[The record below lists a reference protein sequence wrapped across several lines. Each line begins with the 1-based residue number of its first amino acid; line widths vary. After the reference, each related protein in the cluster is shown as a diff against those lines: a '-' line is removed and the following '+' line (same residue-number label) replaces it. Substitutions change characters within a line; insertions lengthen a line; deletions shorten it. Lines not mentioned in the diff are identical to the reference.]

1 VGHELPKHEKIRFRR
16 DEIADLGACPSA
28 IKHHFTSRH
37 KRLGR
42 RAGRMA
48 LWTLI
53 GSAAVVGLVAVL
65 LYLVGLSGIG
75 TAPLRGEA
83 ERAISAFAG
92 VDVAASLG
100 PASLSI
106 DGSRLVALGVND
118 VSIKTKQGM
127 PIVEAGMV
135 RFGLRFLPLLSGNVR
150 LGSVKI
156 SDARINAGA
165 MPLAAQGDWTDILR
179 NDRGLIDPDRVTKAI
194 FAEVHRAFDA
204 LQIGSTR
211 QIELEKVEFVLPEGG
226 HVRVVR
232 IDYAQF
238 KAVGGGELIFSAD
251 LDIDG
256 RKVQLAGTSSRDEIS
271 KRISALQITANSASG
286 AAAWPS
292 MTAPRE
298 DANSLG
304 DLDLEI
310 SGQEGI
316 GTDTDTLTAALTL
329 GNSTVNLGKDGT
341 FQGGLDL
348 HATLLAGSDK
358 LEIDRLRVTSGR
370 TILEFNGAVGPRPA
384 TGEPGDKPVYRY
396 ELVSSR
402 TTAAPVDSPEPALD
416 FLARIRGSFDGQSKL
431 LAADEIAINSGSGE
445 ATGEASLDLSG
456 GTPGVSLALNVHD
469 MPVSHVKQLWPWIAA
484 KGARH
489 WVMDH
494 LFGGRVVDGRI
505 DLRVP
510 PDRLGNG
517 IPLTADEVSGRFQV
531 EGARFDTTGVIP
543 PVRDAIGKV
552 EFHGNDVDISLASGT
567 VYLTSGRSVQA
578 SNGKLRIEHA
588 NRPPLIGMLDMNVE
602 GDADAI
608 TELATY
614 EPINAMRFV
623 GMKPEEFSGKVTGNV
638 KADIPL
644 QKDIDTK
651 RLDWRVVLDYQGL
664 SLAKPFDNQKI
675 TDAHGSITIEPNKA
689 VIDAA
694 AKLNGVPAEIAMVE
708 PLGKDGPAR
717 QRKIQ
722 LSLDEKARAALA
734 PGLSSLISGTVKV
747 NLDAGGTD
755 GKQKVS
761 ADLTNVQL
769 DVPWAGWTKGPG
781 IPANLSF
788 SLEKSK
794 DVSTLSD
801 FKLEGNSFAIDGAV
815 TLANGN
821 LSSARFDTVQLNR
834 DDDVVV
840 AIKRMGKGYQV
851 DIIGNALDARPLIKQ
866 FTSGVGEDDKPNSS
880 STPVSVNLDVKSLAG
895 FGGEQ
900 LSNVLLSYRGASSK
914 IDGLRVTASTGTGG
928 AVSVTNSSDGGQHS
942 LQMQSSDAGS
952 LLRFLNIYDHMQG
965 GAIKLALSGN
975 GSGPMRGKV
984 DASDFWV
991 ANEPKLAS
999 IVSTTPPGDKRS
1011 LNEAVKSEIDTSRV
1025 QFERGSAQ
1033 IEKGP
1038 GYLKIGNGV
1047 LRGPLIGTTFQ
1058 GTLYDEYGNM
1068 SMTGTF
1074 MPAYGLNRIF
1084 GEIPIVGAILGNGR
1098 DRGLIG
1104 VTYKLNGNAKTPNLQ
1119 INPLSVIAPGIF
1131 RSIFEFQ

>member
-1 VGHELPKHEKIRFRR
+1 MQHELPKHQKIRFRR
-16 DEIADLGACPSA
+16 DEIADLGAYPSA

-42 RAGRMA
+42 RAGKMA
-48 LWTLI
+48 LWALI
-53 GSAAVVGLVAVL
+53 STAAVVGLVAVL

-75 TAPLRGEA
+75 TGPLRGEA

-106 DGSRLVALGVND
+106 DGSRLIALGVDD
-118 VSIKTKQGM
+118 VSIKTKQGI

-135 RFGLRFLPLLSGNVR
+135 RFGLRFVPLLSGNVR

-156 SDARINAGA
+156 SNARINAGA
-165 MPLAAQGDWTDILR
+165 MPMAAQGDWTAILR
-179 NDRGLIDPDRVTKAI
+179 NDRGLIDADKVTKAI

-211 QIELEKVEFVLPEGG
+211 QIELEKVEFVLPEDG
-226 HVRVVR
+226 HVRIVR

-238 KAVGGGELIFSAD
+238 KVVGGGELIFSAD

-256 RKVQLAGTSSRDEIS
+256 RKLQLAGTSSRDEVS

-286 AAAWPS
+286 APSWPAS
-292 MTAPRE
+292 APPE

-316 GTDTDTLTAALTL
+316 GTDADTLKAALTL

-341 FQGGLDL
+341 FTGGVDL
-348 HATLLAGSDK
+348 NATLLAGSDK

-370 TILEFNGAVGPRPA
+370 SNLEFNGAVGPRPA
-384 TGEPGDKPVYRY
+384 NGEPGDKPVYRY
-396 ELVSSR
+396 ELVSTS

-416 FLARIRGSFDGQSKL
+416 FLARIVGTFDGDSKL
-431 LAADEIAINSGSGE
+431 LAANVIGINSGEGE
-445 ATGEASLDLSG
+445 AIGEASLDLSG
-456 GTPGVSLALNVHD
+456 GTPGISLALNVHD
-469 MPVSHVKQLWPWIAA
+469 MPVAHVKQLWPWFAA

-505 DLRVP
+505 DFKVP

-552 EFHGNDVDISLASGT
+552 QFHGNDVDISLSSGT
-567 VYLTSGRSVQA
+567 VYLTSGRSVEA
-578 SNGKLRIEHA
+578 SNGTLRIEHA
-588 NRPPLIGMLDMNVE
+588 NRPPLIGMLDMNVA
-602 GDADAI
+602 GDAAAI

-623 GMKPEEFSGKVTGNV
+623 GMKPEEFAGKVTGNV

-644 QKDIDTK
+644 QKGIDTD
-651 RLDWRVVLDYQGL
+651 RLDWRVVLDYEGL

-675 TDAHGSITIEPNKA
+675 TDANGSITIEPNKA

-722 LSLDEKARAALA
+722 LSLDEKARATLA

-747 NLDAGGTD
+747 NLDAGAD

-769 DVPWAGWTKGPG
+769 DVPWAGWTKGAG
-781 IPANLSF
+781 IPASLSF
-788 SLEKSK
+788 LLEKSK

-801 FKLEGNSFAIDGAV
+801 FKLEGKSFAIDGAV

-834 DDDVVV
+834 DDDVVLS
-840 AIKRMGKGYQV
+840 IKRMGKGYQV
-851 DIIGNALDARPLIKQ
+851 DIIGNSLDARPLIKQ
-866 FTSGVGEDDKPNSS
+866 FTSGVGEGDKPTSS
-880 STPVSVNLDVKSLAG
+880 STPISVNLDVKSLAG

-900 LSNVLLSYRGASSK
+900 LSNVLLSYSGANSQ
-914 IDGLRVTASTGTGG
+914 IDGLRVTATTGAGG

-942 LQMQSSDAGS
+942 LQMQSSDAGA

-965 GAIKLALSGN
+965 GSIKLALSGN
-975 GSGPMRGKV
+975 GGGPMRGKV

-991 ANEPKLAS
+991 VNEPKLAS